1 MFNIKRN
8 EDAVSPVVAEVML
21 VAVGIIV
28 ATIIIAFSLGL
39 GTGGMAPQSS
49 VRASSY
55 SMGDHS
61 VIMLEHQGGDELYLA
76 SPNTKMVVDG
86 DVVDVTLL
94 TTDDDLE
101 FKAGEFLYIFN
112 ETDEIGGFA
121 IGTATHLTNEN
132 AEGDLADIIAFGEI
146 GTVKFIDVATQ
157 QMIADL
163 DVRF

>member
-1 MFNIKRN
+1 MFNINVN
-8 EDAVSPVVAEVML
+8 EDAVSPVVAEIMM

-39 GTGGMAPQSS
+39 GTGDVAPQAG

-76 SPNTKMVVDG
+76 SSNTKMVVDG
-86 DVVDVTLL
+86 EVVDVTLL

-101 FKAGEFLYIFN
+101 FKAGESLYIFN
-112 ETDEIGGFA
+112 EVDEIGGFA

-132 AEGDLADIIAFGEI
+132 AEGDLADIVAFGET
-146 GTVKFIDVATQ
+146 GTVKFVDVSSQ
-157 QMIADL
+157 QMITDI